1 MLPSPNPLPGGQ
13 ESFAKRKDRL
23 WKGTLHS
30 AASVQNDRKGRR
42 SMCVIL
48 SAAKNL
54 FPQTPAKVVM
64 QRSPGKRLSIFS
76 ILAPKRAKSCSLAC
90 TAVPKTEEIC
100 SLGKGERSEG
110 R

>member
-1 MLPSPNPLPGGQ
+1 MLPSPNPLPGLQ

-30 AASVQNDRKGRR
+30 AASVQNDGKGRR
-42 SMCVIL
+42 SMSVIL

-76 ILAPKRAKSCSLAC
+76 ILAPKQKVEHWRARRCGKQRKS
-90 TAVPKTEEIC
+90 TA
-100 SLGKGERSEG
+100 SEKEG
-110 R
+110 GPR

>member
-42 SMCVIL
+42 SMSVIL

-64 QRSPGKRLSIFS
+64 QRSPGKRRGIRGEHGDIIKKL
-76 ILAPKRAKSCSLAC
+76 LTRRLDQSLAGQ
-90 TAVPKTEEIC
+90 TPH
-100 SLGKGERSEG
+100 
-110 R
+110 